1 VITFS
6 RPVADFSATVYGARK
21 VTANTGQTMTIGP
34 NINFDGFSG
43 PTGSGGVFFEGGGIT
58 SVTLSDPF
66 EYDLTDG
73 GGLYATGAWEM
84 WFINA
89 TFNAEPK
96 HNSCNCARP
105 AIATPPTQNVSS
117 GWAYGLDGT
126 DPNWSMLVQVSD
138 NDGLVLRDIK
148 LGQRYMME
156 KISVPYFYLETSAL
170 PKTRGE
176 LKPAGNDAQ
185 MRSRLV
191 NFYTN
196 WDDEKLV
203 RPP

>member
-6 RPVADFSATVYGARK
+6 RPVADFSATVYGART

>member
-1 VITFS
+1 
-6 RPVADFSATVYGARK
+6 
-21 VTANTGQTMTIGP
+21 MTIGP

-105 AIATPPTQNVSS
+105 AIATPPTQTASNH
-117 GWAYGLDGT
+117 G
-126 DPNWSMLVQVSD
+126 WSMQVEVSA
-138 NDGLVLRDIK
+138 NDGVVLHDVK
-148 LGQRYMME
+148 LNNRYMAGIRGDFPRTIYGCGE
-156 KISVPYFYLETSAL
+156 ISHW
-170 PKTRGE
+170 
-176 LKPAGNDAQ
+176 
-185 MRSRLV
+185 SRERNHNLL
-191 NFYTN
+191 
-196 WDDEKLV
+196 WG
-203 RPP
+203 